1 MNLHELMKY
10 HDRQIRLSGFTP
22 PVSPPDKESIMAD
35 KCNKCGNEIK
45 VTIRK
50 GSGYCSENCEDA
62 AMLADPQITG
72 ILSQPKGVDL
82 RGIS

>member
-1 MNLHELMKY
+1 
-10 HDRQIRLSGFTP
+10 
-22 PVSPPDKESIMAD
+22 MAD
-35 KCNKCGNEIK
+35 KCKKCGNEIK

-50 GSGYCSENCEDA
+50 GTPYCSENCEDA

-72 ILSQPKGVDL
+72 ILNQPKGVDL